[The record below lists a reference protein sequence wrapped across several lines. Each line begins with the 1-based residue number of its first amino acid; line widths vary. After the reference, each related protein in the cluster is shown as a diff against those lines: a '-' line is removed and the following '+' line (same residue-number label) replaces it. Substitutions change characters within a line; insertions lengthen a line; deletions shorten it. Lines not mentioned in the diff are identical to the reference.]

1 MLADNNAIGL
11 LSLLAAKK
19 PRNGEVVKAGDISY
33 GAIDIGLNKFS
44 KEEFLNKLQNL
55 TKRNNIWVMIHEYH
69 YYSDHEK
76 YQPNFEEKRKAIF
89 SVLNAY
95 EYKSCF
101 LEIFYRNWQSK
112 LFATVI
118 NTDKLLDRSS
128 KY

>member
-55 TKRNNIWVMIHEYH
+55 TKRNNIWVMIHE
-69 YYSDHEK
+69 
-76 YQPNFEEKRKAIF
+76 
-89 SVLNAY
+89 
-95 EYKSCF
+95 
-101 LEIFYRNWQSK
+101 
-112 LFATVI
+112 
-118 NTDKLLDRSS
+118 
-128 KY
+128 